1 MTSVTFKTPL
11 SAQEQEVYGQ
21 HFRKLDPEDLGI
33 VTGESVKHLFNQSGL
48 NAQLLSQ
55 IWATCDNGNQ
65 GFLNLSQFSAALRII
80 GHLQSNPSL
89 TVSVEL
95 YQDPP
100 ARLASLNKSGLS
112 PSNTSTAN
120 SSVGAIP
127 LVSSYDIAKFSQ
139 LFDRSTNGA
148 PILQGDKAKDI
159 FLKAKLPT
167 ATLGS
172 IWNLCDREN
181 SGSLD
186 KSEFIMAM
194 HLIQLAMTNNPV
206 LATVPDN
213 LPGYLWDAV
222 SPSNLPHSSVSP
234 SSTGLSVN
242 SPVSRQPS
250 LVRVPSSTFS
260 NAASDWTLSF
270 EKKQQFDTIFDSLDK
285 SKAGTLSSQTLVP
298 FFLSSRLSQDTLA
311 SVWDLADIHNNAEF
325 TKLEFAIAMFLIQK
339 KKTGIEL
346 PDVVPDQLLRSPALG
361 LYPPVQQQVSAS
373 LPAVPSRDTKP
384 SFNAPPQTVQRN
396 QSALGDLLT
405 LNESFSP
412 QPTPIRVPS
421 NSTGNSIGATQS
433 PGVTGSTA
441 GMRKF
446 QPSSTFG
453 QSIIKEE
460 AAESA
465 SQNAGGHYQ
474 PQQVTR
480 QPLNPQYEATQ
491 QQSQFQTPQQHPQ
504 QPGSQHEPAQQSQY
518 QAAQPQLQYQ
528 AQQQQPQFQSPVQT
542 KPSFSND
549 ESISNGTFEAPNA
562 ANTASQPASRSL
574 AQQTQQGSHSSSL
587 PNVPN
592 FSSPP
597 LRQASLNVSG
607 HNDGDTSLQLS
618 QATTELA
625 NLSNQVGSLTN
636 QATLVNERKTRAQQE
651 LKRINDLKSSIESKM
666 VTLRGSYERE
676 LNETEQL
683 ESSLVKSRQES
694 EELKRELAVAE
705 ANHHA
710 VQGSLTELQ
719 QQLQESEQSN
729 SQLKEKIGNLNAI
742 TASLQAELNSRQQK
756 VKQERSMVDVNSRQ
770 LEVSEITTT
779 NLQNEIQGLEQ
790 HLDMF
795 KQKHKELEDY
805 KSTLESKHGELNSR
819 HQVLEEQHAGI
830 SRREQEVQER
840 SRQVEE
846 QEKIYHQEIAKL
858 QNMFE
863 DLSAQ
868 RESFAKA
875 EDELQKQQFEY
886 AQKVQELSERRMKL
900 AMGELPED
908 SDEISKNHR
917 AYSSNQDHIAKFVD
931 ESVTNSRLGGQEDE
945 DKQESDVFDKDVPT
959 VGSQTEVDDEDRR
972 SNDDET
978 AAQAL
983 ADRFDGDLNE
993 YGIPRTESVTSSVMN
1008 NAPQS
1013 VRDYAEGD
1021 LATLAAPGE
1030 SATRTAETQSAKT
1043 TEAVEGNMPGGWSG
1057 EQENNAKQQEEHQVT
1072 LPKSSDQ
1079 ESEAETLKNAT
1090 KESYEE
1096 PSESAERAITE
1107 EFPPIQELEINESE
1121 SDSSLSDDDE
1131 GFKDAEGSAQQ
1142 RATKPTEIKG
1152 TSPNKAA
1159 VPARALKPIE
1169 ESDIPAQNPEAVVEN
1184 AATTN
1189 SAGDKRPP
1197 QEPVTL
1203 KPPTTISSATEHAS
1217 KVESSDLEASA
1228 EDKLASKEK
1237 TPEDFDDEFAGLEQ
1251 AAPEEEEEEAID
1263 HLNENEYSE
1272 GFETIDHN
1280 DLDEELNQG
1289 GFTGVPATEAHV
1301 GTDKPAATVGAD
1313 EWDEIFAGFGNAGQA
1328 PASVTQ
1334 PATSRIK
1341 QPTPIRTTREVP
1353 AVPINRAIATT
1364 PKSLAIEELG
1374 SMGFTT
1380 EEATKA
1386 LEHCNWDLGAATN
1399 YLLDSS

>member
-1 MTSVTFKTPL
+1 MASVTFKTPL

-55 IWATCDNGNQ
+55 IWAICDNGNQ

-89 TVSVEL
+89 TVSADLFQE
-95 YQDPP
+95 PP
-100 ARLASLNKSGLS
+100 ARLASLNKPGMSL
-112 PSNTSTAN
+112 SNTSTGN
-120 SSVGAIP
+120 SNTGAIP
-127 LVSSYDIAKFSQ
+127 PVSSYDIAKFSQ

-148 PILQGDKAKDI
+148 PILPGDKAKDI

-206 LATVPDN
+206 LATVPDS
-213 LPGYLWDAV
+213 LPGYLWEAV
-222 SPSNLPHSSVSP
+222 NPSNLPQSSLSP

-270 EKKQQFDTIFDSLDK
+270 EKKQQFDAIFDSLDK

-361 LYPPVQQQVSAS
+361 LYPPAQQQAPAS

-412 QPTPIRVPS
+412 QPTPVRAPS
-421 NSTGNSIGATQS
+421 NPTGNSMGVPQS
-433 PGVTGSTA
+433 PAAGSTT

-460 AAESA
+460 AAESTP
-465 SQNAGGHYQ
+465 QNAGHFE
-474 PQQVTR
+474 PQQTTR
-480 QPLNPQYEATQ
+480 QPLNPQYEAAQ
-491 QQSQFQTPQQHPQ
+491 QPQYQTPQ
-504 QPGSQHEPAQQSQY
+504 QQSQY
-518 QAAQPQLQYQ
+518 QASQPQPQPQYQ
-528 AQQQQPQFQSPVQT
+528 AHQQPPQFQSPIKTNQSL
-542 KPSFSND
+542 PNE
-549 ESISNGTFEAPNA
+549 ESASNGAFEASRTT
-562 ANTASQPASRSL
+562 NTAAQPTSRSL
-574 AQQTQQGSHSSSL
+574 AQQPQQGSHSSSL

-597 LRQASLNVSG
+597 LRQASLNISSQ
-607 HNDGDTSLQLS
+607 NDGNASLQLS

-651 LKRINDLKSSIESKM
+651 LKRINDLKSSIETKM
-666 VTLRGSYERE
+666 TTLRGSYEKE
-676 LNETEQL
+676 LSETEQL
-683 ESSLVKSRQES
+683 ESILTKSRQES

-710 VQGSLTELQ
+710 VQGSLAELQ

-742 TASLQAELNSRQQK
+742 AASLQAELNERQQK

-790 HLDMF
+790 HLDIF

-858 QNMFE
+858 QSMFE

-917 AYSSNQDHIAKFVD
+917 SFSSNQDHIAKFVD
-931 ESVTNSRLGGQEDE
+931 ESVTNSRLGAQEDE

-1030 SATRTAETQSAKT
+1030 NAPRTAEAQNAKT
-1043 TEAVEGNMPGGWSG
+1043 TETVEGNMPGGWSA
-1057 EQENNAKQQEEHQVT
+1057 EQANGAKQQEEHQGP

-1079 ESEAETLKNAT
+1079 ESEAETLKNTT
-1090 KESYEE
+1090 KESYEG
-1096 PSESAERAITE
+1096 PSESAGKAITE
-1107 EFPPIQELEINESE
+1107 EFPPIQELDINESE

-1142 RATKPTEIKG
+1142 AAAKPTGTKG
-1152 TSPNKAA
+1152 TSSAKATA
-1159 VPARALKPIE
+1159 
-1169 ESDIPAQNPEAVVEN
+1169 PAQGPKPAEEPVFPAQKTDADKPSAVGAIVEN
-1184 AATTN
+1184 AANAKPATEQL
-1189 SAGDKRPP
+1189 AP
-1197 QEPVTL
+1197 QESASVKPSTEANPSTERTL
-1203 KPPTTISSATEHAS
+1203 KAEPSSMGAYTQEEKS
-1217 KVESSDLEASA
+1217 IT
-1228 EDKLASKEK
+1228 KEK
-1237 TPEDFDDEFAGLEQ
+1237 PSEDFDDEFAGLEQ
-1251 AAPEEEEEEAID
+1251 AAPEEEAID

-1289 GFTGVPATEAHV
+1289 GFTGAPAAEEHA
-1301 GTDKPAATVGAD
+1301 GTDNSAATVGAD
-1313 EWDEIFAGFGNAGQA
+1313 EWDEIFAGFGNAGQG
-1328 PASVTQ
+1328 PVSVTQ

-1341 QPTPIRTTREVP
+1341 QPTPVRTSREAP
-1353 AVPINRAIATT
+1353 AAPVNRGIATT
-1364 PKSLAIEELG
+1364 PKSLAVEELG